1 MKDGVS
7 NMNGSLS
14 KIFDMEPVAD
24 LPIDEIKTNAI
35 VSTTNTQDEQKEYVK
50 KTMIDMIEKGK
61 NAIIELQ
68 MVARASEKSRDYE
81 VLFNGLK
88 SVTEI
93 SEKLL
98 SAEVSKEKVEEKTV
112 NNTQQNIFVGST
124 AELSKILKQQKGS
137 V

>member
-1 MKDGVS
+1 
-7 NMNGSLS
+7 MNGSLS

-98 SAEVSKEKVEEKTV
+98 SAEVSREKVEEKTV

>member
-35 VSTTNTQDEQKEYVK
+35 VSATNTQDEQKEYVK

-98 SAEVSKEKVEEKTV
+98 SAEVSKEKAEEKTV

>member
-7 NMNGSLS
+7 NMSGSLS
-14 KIFDMEPVAD
+14 KIFDMEPVVD

-35 VSTTNTQDEQKEYVK
+35 VANTNTQDEQKEYVK

-98 SAEVSKEKVEEKTV
+98 SAEVTREKVEEKTV